1 MNTNTKAKT
10 SGWAIAALIGSILCM
25 PIGLVLGIVALV
37 KIGNAKG
44 ALGGRGLAI
53 AAVVISGLMGPM
65 VIGILAAIAIPN
77 FVRYQN
83 RAKSSEARMNLSRI
97 NSAQEMRKIEW
108 GRYVRIEAAPA
119 GIPGKKPRAW
129 ADAAC
134 DSACA
139 TDNLK
144 ACEVFACLDWRPM
157 SNSYYAYA
165 CEVSSDGDNFT
176 CAALSDLDGDGE
188 FGMFVYGTGEGR
200 LVAPIPDFGGKAPA
214 CAPVPGQVF
223 NCSKDVY

>member
-10 SGWAIAALIGSILCM
+10 SGWAIAALIGSIFCM
-25 PIGLVLGIVALV
+25 PIGLVLGVVALV

-97 NSAQEMRKIEW
+97 NSAQEMRKMEW
-108 GRYVRIEAAPA
+108 QRYVRMEAAPA
-119 GIPGKKPRAW
+119 GIPGETPRPW
-129 ADAAC
+129 ADVPC

-157 SNSYYAYA
+157 SNSYYTYA
-165 CEVSSDGDNFT
+165 CEVSPDGENFT
-176 CAALSDLDGDGE
+176 CAALGDLDGDGE
-188 FGMFVYGTGEGR
+188 FGMFVYGTGDTN
-200 LVAPIPDFGGKAPA
+200 LVAPIPNFGGRAPNCQA
-214 CAPVPGQVF
+214 RPGEIVDCAIGA
-223 NCSKDVY
+223 Y